1 MTTGSR
7 ARYLIFALSVRKLTD
22 ALIEFVEEGRR
33 SPDLNSRLRK
43 VLASIEGTPGK
54 TTSVKALRQRGSF
67 GTYEGV
73 LTLDDMESTDRKA
86 LATTLHSVITAKTEQ
101 EQKRSAL
108 QAIELFDILE
118 SRALY
123 RYNHPAPRVRSVTA

>member
-7 ARYLIFALSVRKLTD
+7 ARYLIFALSIRKLTD

-33 SPDLNSRLRK
+33 APNLNAQLK
-43 VLASIEGTPGK
+43 EVLASVKVTGR
-54 TTSVKALRQRGSF
+54 TTSVKALRQRGKSF
-67 GTYEGV
+67 GSYEGV
-73 LTLDDMESTDRKA
+73 VTIDDMRSADRES
-86 LATTLHSVITAKTEQ
+86 LANKLRSVIAAKTPR
-101 EQKRSAL
+101 EQKKNAL
-108 QAIELFDILE
+108 QAIEFFDVLE